1 MREPEYS
8 VRHVFIAA
16 DPESVFR
23 EVSDVERW
31 PAWAIHNVK
40 AVRRQPGGTF
50 AIETPRGAGTIRMLA
65 SKEGGILD
73 HEFVDPVQGAWY
85 VPARVTSFVGG
96 ALFCMA
102 LAKPPGISSELFG
115 ESMRQLDE
123 ELEVLKRKVEGRA
136 ND

>member
-1 MREPEYS
+1 MSEPEYS
-8 VRHVFIAA
+8 VRYIFIAA

-40 AVRRQPGGTF
+40 TARRQLDGTF
-50 AIETPRGAGTIRMLA
+50 AMETPRGAGTIRMLA

-85 VPARVTSFVGG
+85 VPARVTPFVDG

-102 LAKPPGISSELFG
+102 LAKPPEISSELFAQ
-115 ESMRQLDE
+115 SMSQLDE
-123 ELEVLKRKVEGRA
+123 ELQVLKRRVESPA
-136 ND
+136 NR